1 MQIGVNFSVA
11 GTMGAFS
18 NIPEVKPT
26 EKSSNSSQVTSVKK
40 TTQVGSPT
48 GLEAG
53 GATEFLKQESI
64 NIREDAVSEVAV
76 KPNILQIETK
86 TLSVPEAIEAKEAK
100 EASSDGVIKQLQDSV
115 NRDILVA
122 MADSGSLFN

>member
-11 GTMGAFS
+11 GTMGAFPTS
-18 NIPEVKPT
+18 PEVKPT
-26 EKSSNSSQVTSVKK
+26 EKSSNSSQVTPVKK

-53 GATEFLKQESI
+53 GTTEFLKQESI

-76 KPNILQIETK
+76 KPNILQVETN
-86 TLSVPEAIEAKEAK
+86 TLSVPEAIEAK

>member
-40 TTQVGSPT
+40 TTLVGSPT

-53 GATEFLKQESI
+53 GATDFLKQESI

-76 KPNILQIETK
+76 KPNVLQVETN
-86 TLSVPEAIEAKEAK
+86 TLSVPEAIEAKEV
-100 EASSDGVIKQLQDSV
+100 SPDGVIKQLQDSV